1 MKKDIIIIGAGPSGL
16 SFAASLANSGLN
28 ILVVERSSKSDL
40 QLPSYDGREIAL
52 TLPSVNIL
60 KQLNVWSRID
70 EQLISPIKAA
80 KVLDGNSSYS
90 LDFSDGQNTLGYLV
104 SNHLIRK
111 ALYEEVS
118 NLNNVEIIADTS
130 VENIKNDGGHTSVF
144 LSNKETIE
152 APLVVAADSR
162 FSEARRK
169 MGIPANLHDF
179 ARTMILCKIEHAK
192 PHGNVAFEY
201 FDYDRVIALLPM
213 PRNASSL
220 VITVP
225 ASTANQ
231 VINMD
236 EQQFLLDI
244 TNRFGNELGKISLA
258 SKRFSY
264 PLVAVYSDKF
274 VADRFALVGDAA
286 VGMHPVTAHGFNL
299 GLHGQ
304 DILAKEIKLAL
315 MQGGDIGARKV
326 LEKYQSKHTKATKTL
341 YLGTN
346 LIINLFTN
354 NHTLTK
360 LFRKV
365 TLRVA
370 NNKFLPFKRM
380 IVNRLTGRSNR
391 FSSLQLRPHL

>member
-28 ILVVERSSKSDL
+28 LLVVERSLKSDL
-40 QLPSYDGREIAL
+40 QLPSYDGREIAI

-130 VENIKNDGGHTSVF
+130 VENIKNDGGHISVF

-152 APLVVAADSR
+152 APLVVATDSR

-169 MGIPANLHDF
+169 MGIPANMHDF
-179 ARTMILCKIEHAK
+179 ARTMILCKIEHEK
-192 PHGNVAFEY
+192 PHDNVAFEY

-213 PRNASSL
+213 SGNASSL

-231 VINMD
+231 VINMN

-264 PLVAVYSDKF
+264 PLVAVYSNKF

-299 GLHGQ
+299 SLHGQ
-304 DILAKEIKLAL
+304 DILAKKIKLAL

-326 LEKYQSKHTKATKTL
+326 LEKYQSEHTKATKTL

-354 NHTLTK
+354 NHTLSK

-365 TLRVA
+365 TLRIA

-380 IVNRLTGRSNR
+380 IINRLTGRSNR
-391 FSSLQLRPHL
+391 FPSLQSKSYL